1 LNGVYIFGDWSR
13 SFSTPKGRLFYLT
26 PTNAIREFRLQGA
39 SSLPL
44 FVHGFGQDTGGELY
58 VLGNT
63 TGIPFPNAEGK
74 NTGVILRIDRAAQAL
89 YLPLVA
95 TTK

>member
-1 LNGVYIFGDWSR
+1 
-13 SFSTPKGRLFYLT
+13 
-26 PTNAIREFRLQGA
+26 
-39 SSLPL
+39 
-44 FVHGFGQDTGGELY
+44 